1 MRSLVINCYR
11 AIDLIAE
18 DGQSLDYS
26 RISQL
31 SPVDSFRARPRAVFR
46 MHLEHLAFEISK
58 KKADLEGKRLKVELE
73 FQGDR
78 KTSKVPVLTA
88 VYHGKQTA
96 KMPIRLQTLDTEPFE
111 KTVCKRHPDLCN
123 IVLIFT
129 VNESEESDAL

>member
-11 AIDLIAE
+11 AVDLITE

-31 SPVDSFRARPRAVFR
+31 SPIDSFRARPRAVFR
-46 MHLEHLAFEISK
+46 MHLDHLAFEISK
-58 KKADLEGKRLKVELE
+58 KKANLEGKRLNVELE

-78 KTSKVPVLTA
+78 GASKVPVLTA
-88 VYHGKQTA
+88 SHHGKQTA
-96 KMPIRLQTLDTEPFE
+96 KMSIRLQTIDTKPFE
-111 KTVCKRHPDLCN
+111 KTVCRRHPELCN
-123 IVLIFT
+123 AILIFT

>member
-26 RISQL
+26 RISRL

-46 MHLEHLAFEISK
+46 MHLDHLAFEISK
-58 KKADLEGKRLKVELE
+58 KMANLEGKRLNVELE

-78 KTSKVPVLTA
+78 GASKVPVLTA
-88 VYHGKQTA
+88 TYHGNQTA
-96 KMPIRLQTLDTEPFE
+96 KMPIRLKTLDTEPFK
-111 KTVCKRHPDLCN
+111 KTVRVRHPELCDV
-123 IVLIFT
+123 VLIFS
-129 VNESEESDAL
+129 VNESEERGPL